1 MWIVKLALRRPYT
14 FVVMALLILLLGGVS
29 IVSMST
35 DIFPNINIP
44 VVTVLWQYGGLTP
57 DDMAKRI
64 ATYSEYVT
72 SSTVDNIRSI
82 ESQTLSGISVIKVFL
97 QPEANV
103 EGAIAQLASIS
114 QTVLRFTPPGTQP
127 PFILRYNASSVPIL
141 QLSLSSPT
149 WSEAQLYDYGLYRV
163 RQALAPIQGLALPLP
178 YGGKPRQIMVDLD
191 PPALLAKG
199 LSPNDVSAALT
210 AQNLTLP
217 SGTAKMG
224 TRDYIVSL
232 NSSPS
237 TIAALNE
244 VPIKQVNGATVYI
257 RDIGHVRDGFD
268 VQTNIVRQD
277 GRRSVLLTILKSGGA
292 STLDIVK
299 RVQASLPDIRAAA
312 PAGLELKELFDQ
324 SLFVRVAVRGVVTEG
339 AIAAG
344 LTGLMILLFLG
355 SWRSTLIVILSIP
368 LSLLVSVMTLYL
380 LSQTLNVMTLGGL
393 ALAVGIVVDDT
404 TVELENVHRNA
415 SQGKGLIAAILDGAQ
430 QIAAPAFVSTL
441 AICIVFVPVVL
452 LTGPAKFLFTPMAL
466 AVVVAVLAS
475 YLLSRTIIPTL
486 VRYLLAQELAHHEP
500 DEGQASTSPPVFSRL
515 SHAFTHGF
523 ERLRER
529 YSAALAWALA
539 HRLWVCVVFG
549 GVLASA
555 AVLMPFVGQDFFPG
569 VDAGQLR
576 LHVSAPPGTRLEE
589 TEQVFGQVE
598 AAIRRLIPPAELTLV
613 LDNIGVPQPTN
624 LARSDSVTVGSADGE
639 ILLALNP
646 EHHGPIRQYMQRLR
660 QDLPAQFPGVTFF
673 FQPADIVNQI
683 LNFGLPAPINVR
695 VAGVDQDATYPIAQN
710 LQARLARIRG
720 LADVHV
726 HQIVHA
732 PALHVEVDRTRAVEL
747 GLMQRDVAN
756 NLLVTLS
763 GNRFVSPNFWAD
775 PRTGIPYPLVV
786 QTPQYRIDALESLRN
801 TSMAVNGA
809 DVPQLLS
816 NLATVERRVVPS
828 VVTHANVQPVFDIY
842 ANVQDRDLGSAAS
855 EVTRQVAEVRSQLPP
870 GSKITVAGQ
879 VESMHTAFVR
889 LGIGLVFAILLVYG
903 LMVVN
908 FQSWLDPCIIMTALP
923 GALCGIV
930 WMLFVTHTTFS
941 VPSLMGTIMSVGVAT
956 SNSILLV
963 TFANDQMRAG
973 QASIQAGLAAGRTRL
988 RPVLMTALAMILG
1001 MLPMSLGLGEG
1012 GEQNAP
1018 LGRAVIGGLTVAT
1031 LSTLIF
1037 VPVVY
1042 SLLRRRPPS
1051 RHIEVE
1057 QAIEQHRFEADRAS
1071 VA

>member
-1 MWIVKLALRRPYT
+1 V
-14 FVVMALLILLLGGVS
+14 
-29 IVSMST
+29 
-35 DIFPNINIP
+35 
-44 VVTVLWQYGGLTP
+44 
-57 DDMAKRI
+57 
-64 ATYSEYVT
+64 
-72 SSTVDNIRSI
+72 
-82 ESQTLSGISVIKVFL
+82 
-97 QPEANV
+97 
-103 EGAIAQLASIS
+103 
-114 QTVLRFTPPGTQP
+114 
-127 PFILRYNASSVPIL
+127 
-141 QLSLSSPT
+141 
-149 WSEAQLYDYGLYRV
+149 
-163 RQALAPIQGLALPLP
+163 
-178 YGGKPRQIMVDLD
+178 
-191 PPALLAKG
+191 
-199 LSPNDVSAALT
+199 
-210 AQNLTLP
+210 
-217 SGTAKMG
+217 
-224 TRDYIVSL
+224 
-232 NSSPS
+232 
-237 TIAALNE
+237 
-244 VPIKQVNGATVYI
+244 
-257 RDIGHVRDGFD
+257 
-268 VQTNIVRQD
+268 
-277 GRRSVLLTILKSGGA
+277 
-292 STLDIVK
+292 
-299 RVQASLPDIRAAA
+299 
-312 PAGLELKELFDQ
+312 
-324 SLFVRVAVRGVVTEG
+324 
-339 AIAAG
+339 
-344 LTGLMILLFLG
+344 
-355 SWRSTLIVILSIP
+355 
-368 LSLLVSVMTLYL
+368 
-380 LSQTLNVMTLGGL
+380 
-393 ALAVGIVVDDT
+393 
-404 TVELENVHRNA
+404 
-415 SQGKGLIAAILDGAQ
+415 
-430 QIAAPAFVSTL
+430 
-441 AICIVFVPVVL
+441 
-452 LTGPAKFLFTPMAL
+452 
-466 AVVVAVLAS
+466 
-475 YLLSRTIIPTL
+475 
-486 VRYLLAQELAHHEP
+486 
-500 DEGQASTSPPVFSRL
+500 
-515 SHAFTHGF
+515 
-523 ERLRER
+523 
-529 YSAALAWALA
+529 WALA

-555 AVLMPFVGQDFFPG
+555 AVLMPFVGQDFFPS

-598 AAIRRLIPPAELTLV
+598 AAIRRLIPPEELTLV

-646 EHHGPIRQYMQRLR
+646 EHHGPTRQYMQRLR

-695 VAGVDQDATYPIAQN
+695 VAGVNQDATYPIAQD

-720 LADVHV
+720 LADVHL

-732 PALHVEVDRTRAVEL
+732 PALHVEVDRTRAAEL
-747 GLMQRDVAN
+747 GLTQRDVAN

-786 QTPQYRIDALESLRN
+786 QTPQYRIDSLETLRN
-801 TSMAVNGA
+801 TSMAANGA
-809 DVPQLLS
+809 DVLQLLS
-816 NLATVERRVVPS
+816 NLATVERRAVPS

-855 EVTRQVAEVRSQLPP
+855 EVALQVAEVRSQLPP

-889 LGIGLVFAILLVYG
+889 LGIGLVFAILLVYC

-908 FQSWLDPCIIMTALP
+908 FQSWLDPFIIMTALP

-930 WMLFVTHTTFS
+930 WILFVTRTTFS

-973 QASIQAGLAAGRTRL
+973 QASSQAGLAAGRTRL

-1031 LSTLIF
+1031 VSTLLF

-1051 RHIEVE
+1051 RHVEVE
-1057 QAIEQHRFEADRAS
+1057 QEIERHRFEADRAS